1 MKRFGSFK
9 PIDEVISESSL
20 WNLHLKVARKEDL
33 MDRPNN
39 TVAVFTQTDGEFHAG
54 DVVIKRNG
62 TWVKLDLQRHKIGA
76 VKKLRG
82 FRLGKNV
89 HLKWEG
95 PLDIFDADG
104 NSIVRL
110 DRIIIVRKYGSAP
123 ENEMDGT
130 IAYISYKK
138 DQFNSYGSGYYI
150 DTVPDADDDADWY
163 YRAFAVAENGY
174 TDYTSPAFKVT
185 NMTWE
190 GVCEAIRAGRTNEY
204 FEVGD
209 VVRISNE
216 AKELDLV
223 VASINTTVLRGQ
235 ESAKS
240 LTFLMKYPD
249 QVIFDVNKGEYFKT
263 KDTVALNKTYYIY
276 DGVGNYKPVR
286 PTPGSVISG
295 TLYEANTVARAENG
309 NNRWSA
315 SDIRAWCNSTNPFSY
330 SEVVSD
336 YMLAVETKTGIL
348 PATPFDYISSLEP
361 DLADAISETTCVTA
375 KPSIDTNG
383 TEITYD
389 WFFIP
394 SLTELTG
401 NRNGSYIEGVQFR
414 LFSQGIDFPTNTM
427 TRSAYQANVS
437 QDAGINIQAL
447 NSYGGVVTDVAKN
460 VGYCYIAFSIG

>member
-20 WNLHLKVARKEDL
+20 WNLHLKVESREDL

-39 TVAVFTQTDGEFHAG
+39 TVAVFTKQDGEFRPG

-62 TWVKLDLQRHKIGA
+62 TWVKLNLQRQKIGA

-95 PLDIFDADG
+95 PLDVFDTDG
-104 NSIVRL
+104 NPIVKL

-150 DTVPDADDDADWY
+150 DTVPDADEDADWY

-174 TDYTSPAFKVT
+174 TDYTSPALKIT
-185 NMTWE
+185 DMTWD
-190 GVCEAIRAGRTNEY
+190 GICESIRSGTVSDY

-209 VVRISNE
+209 VVRIANESN
-216 AKELDLV
+216 ELDLV
-223 VASINTTVLRGQ
+223 VASINTATLRGQ
-235 ESAKS
+235 EAPKS
-240 LTFLMKYPD
+240 LTFMMRYPES
-249 QVIFDVNKGEYFKT
+249 VIFDVDKGPYFKT

-276 DGVGNYKPVR
+276 DGVGNYEPIR
-286 PTPGSVISG
+286 LTPGTAITG
-295 TLYEANTVARAENG
+295 TLYEANTIARAENG
-309 NNRWSA
+309 TNRWSA
-315 SDIRAWCNSTNPFSY
+315 SDIRAWCNNARQFVYT
-330 SEVVSD
+330 EVVQD
-336 YMLAVETKTGIL
+336 YINAVESKTGVIT
-348 PATPFDYISSLEP
+348 PPPFDYIASLDP
-361 DLADAISETTCVTA
+361 DLANAIVETACITA
-375 KPSIDTNG
+375 KPAIDTTG
-383 TEITYD
+383 TETTYD

-394 SLTELTG
+394 SITELTG
-401 NRNGSYIEGVQFR
+401 SKNGNYIEGVQFK
-414 LFSQGIDFPTNTM
+414 LFSSGTDFPVKTM
-427 TRSAYQANVS
+427 TRSAYQASVS
-437 QDAGINIQAL
+437 QDAGINIRAI
-447 NSYGGVVTDVAKN
+447 NAAGGVVTDIAKN
-460 VGYCYIAFSIG
+460 IGSCFIAFSIG

>member
-1 MKRFGSFK
+1 MK
-9 PIDEVISESSL
+9 
-20 WNLHLKVARKEDL
+20 
-33 MDRPNN
+33 
-39 TVAVFTQTDGEFHAG
+39 
-54 DVVIKRNG
+54 
-62 TWVKLDLQRHKIGA
+62 
-76 VKKLRG
+76 
-82 FRLGKNV
+82 
-89 HLKWEG
+89 
-95 PLDIFDADG
+95 
-104 NSIVRL
+104 
-110 DRIIIVRKYGSAP
+110 
-123 ENEMDGT
+123 
-130 IAYISYKK
+130 
-138 DQFNSYGSGYYI
+138 
-150 DTVPDADDDADWY
+150 
-163 YRAFAVAENGY
+163 
-174 TDYTSPAFKVT
+174 
-185 NMTWE
+185 
-190 GVCEAIRAGRTNEY
+190 
-204 FEVGD
+204 
-209 VVRISNE
+209 ISNE

-223 VASINTTVLRGQ
+223 VASINTAVLRGQ

-240 LTFLMKYPD
+240 VTFLMKYPD
-249 QVIFDVNKGEYFKT
+249 QVIFDVNKGDYFKT

-276 DGVGNYKPVR
+276 DGVGNYTPVR

-336 YMLAVETKTGIL
+336 YMLAVEAKTGIL

-361 DLADAISETTCVTA
+361 DLADAIAETTCITA
-375 KPSIDTNG
+375 KPSIDTTG

-389 WFFIP
+389 WFFVP

-401 NRNGSYIEGVQFR
+401 NKNGNYIEGVQFR

-447 NSYGGVVTDVAKN
+447 NPSGGVVTDVAKN